1 MLKRSYFGH
10 ITRFQ
15 YYGIIHTTP
24 FCIEFNCIRLCYQ
37 LTQGATM
44 ALEGSRIFAL
54 EQKWKSMNHENL
66 KAFKNS

>member
-1 MLKRSYFGH
+1 MATSLGVFPLLFGELGS
-10 ITRFQ
+10 Q
-15 YYGIIHTTP
+15 DATT
-24 FCIEFNCIRLCYQ
+24 
-37 LTQGATM
+37 